1 MAARATAEISGDTL
15 ALSGV
20 LDFES
25 VLALDAQGRSWLQGA
40 APSVCNINLGAVSY
54 SSSVGI
60 ALLLGW
66 QRVALQHSKTLHDLA
81 VAYRYARAGT
91 GRRAR
96 RFVGGRVIALV
107 PQLH

>member
-15 ALSGV
+15 ALAGV

-25 VLALDAQGRSWLQGA
+25 VLALDAQGRSWLQGD

-66 QRVALQHSKTLHDLA
+66 QRVALQQRKTLHILQLPADM
-81 VAYRYARAGT
+81 VALVR
-91 GRRAR
+91 
-96 RFVGGRVIALV
+96 VGGLDDLLAGV
-107 PQLH
+107 

>member
-15 ALSGV
+15 ALAGV

-25 VLALDAQGRSWLQGA
+25 VLELDAQGRSWLQGP
-40 APSVCNINLGAVSY
+40 APSVCNVHLGAVSY

-66 QRVALQHSKTLHDLA
+66 FRVALQQQKTLHIQQLPADMAALA
-81 VAYRYARAGT
+81 Q
-91 GRRAR
+91 
-96 RFVGGRVIALV
+96 VGGLDELLAGV
-107 PQLH
+107 